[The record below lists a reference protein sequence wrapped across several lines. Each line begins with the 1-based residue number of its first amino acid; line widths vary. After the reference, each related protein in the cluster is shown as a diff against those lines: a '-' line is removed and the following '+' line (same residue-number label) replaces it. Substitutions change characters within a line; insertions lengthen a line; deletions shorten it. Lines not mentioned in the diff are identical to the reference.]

1 MSMPIRSLPLPD
13 ISAPATTTS
22 SPTRESTAGSGLT
35 PAPQHTAG
43 GTNKVESGAAAAA
56 PSLPSTTTARLSTA
70 NTTAPALAANTLAPG
85 QPLKFN
91 EKLRVAS
98 RACWDAIG
106 TTEFNLRQAYGG
118 RRPRAEKDPRH
129 AASLA
134 DFKRLRDD
142 RKHFVDVSKTPEYQA
157 LRNVEVDDQTQPRFD
172 SPMETLLPPN
182 SKFRQMLD
190 PFTGGIRDPKTG
202 LYAELHER
210 RDGTYQLCFPGTG
223 AGDMLSKHYAT
234 DVTQFLGKG
243 KVPKMYRLGAELAQE
258 LKGVLP
264 GGSFVVTGHSMGG
277 GVANFAGLCH
287 DVPSYC
293 YNAAALGGACLKH
306 LNDQGLMTPERL
318 GKQTHLRI
326 KGDVVSSDKTQQRLA
341 TALFAMGFYIRIP
354 QLVGQV
360 CVIDQT
366 VAGYQKLGGMQRHFI
381 SAFDNPYRLKQADVE
396 PATGTA
402 T

>member
-1 MSMPIRSLPLPD
+1 MSMSIRSLSRADL
-13 ISAPATTTS
+13 SAPATTTPP
-22 SPTRESTAGSGLT
+22 PTKNSTADTQLTPSTVSTASGMQNVGSGV
-35 PAPQHTAG
+35 P
-43 GTNKVESGAAAAA
+43 AAA
-56 PSLPSTTTARLSTA
+56 PVLPSTTTARLNAAPIS
-70 NTTAPALAANTLAPG
+70 APAPAANTIAPG

-91 EKLRVAS
+91 EKLRMAS

-118 RRPRAEKDPRH
+118 RRPRAEQDPRH
-129 AASLA
+129 AANLA
-134 DFKRLRDD
+134 EFKRLRDD

-157 LRNVEVDDQTQPRFD
+157 LRNVEVDDLTQPRMD
-172 SPMETLLPPN
+172 SPLETMLPPT

-210 RDGTYQLCFPGTG
+210 PKGKFQLCFPGTG

-243 KVPKMYRLGAELAQE
+243 KVPTMYRLGAELTQE

-264 GGSFVVTGHSMGG
+264 RGSFVVTGHSMGG
-277 GVANFAGLCH
+277 GVANFAGLCN
-287 DVPSYC
+287 DVRSYC

-341 TALFAMGFYIRIP
+341 TALFAMGFHIRTP

-360 CVIDQT
+360 CVIDHT

-381 SAFDNPYRLKQADVE
+381 SAFDNPYKIKQADAE
-396 PATGTA
+396 LATGTA
-402 T
+402 P